1 MRDCLRR
8 GCPVLARPAT
18 NIFRPFLGI
27 RPHSL
32 GKLCAG
38 WAKEERF
45 TRLNRGRSQT
55 TLILLLIISLV
66 GIEASRRIQHAEER
80 SANKQTISLEKLDAE
95 FREAKRIARD
105 WSWWEDTYTFVQGKN
120 PTFAAKNIATS
131 SLFDEGAAMAIYD
144 AQSRRLVVR
153 VGLSNQN
160 GPPDQRELVSCMD
173 SIARTRRQLG
183 VAGIRVICPGED
195 NNLYVGFASD
205 INNGDNIR
213 STKATLVYL
222 SPLIESSYGGQLK
235 QELSQIKEQLRPMPL
250 AEDIATGTPLVPL
263 QPETFSTEGRL
274 MGFKPA
280 SSLAEQRRE
289 LGDLMLILTG
299 GGLIALVMRM
309 RWKLAER
316 EQRLILRQKERWA
329 AQRIRRSHRELNEI
343 LDFKR
348 TTHDPSGNLI
358 PAAATPS
365 GDLIFRGMLQQ
376 ERRHPASSGARQPVD
391 GTPTPAPGS
400 EPNGNQSVDIQ
411 FIANRFEQILGN
423 ARDLAMHDALTGL
436 ANRRYCI
443 EHLEREIHRTKEKQT
458 LLALLFIDLDKF
470 KSINDTYGHR
480 IGDQALR
487 EVASHLQV
495 LCRQDDFLA
504 RYGGDEFILILNSG
518 DTPNLSH
525 ESLTLHAQQVAH
537 RILES
542 LDTIQAKSDSPYRI
556 SLSIGIAITDPLC
569 FSSEDIIRN
578 ADIAM
583 YKAKKSQGEHIHLY
597 TVGNASDPA
606 SDNRLF
612 AELQKVCIAS
622 NQRSG
627 LDSFRILFQPIVN
640 ASGDLLSVEALA
652 RWEHPDLGEIPP
664 SLFIP
669 VAEHYRIMRRV
680 GWHLTKAS
688 LQAFKQLIQA
698 LTVEASMLELAI
710 NISPSQLS
718 DPSFSGQLIDAISTQ
733 GLSCNNIKLEIT
745 ETAIF
750 NSTESVTTNL
760 RRCREA
766 GVRISLDD
774 FGTGYSSM
782 SLLLSLKPDELKID
796 RSFVISV
803 SNDSHA
809 AQIVGMLPKFTD
821 SVSMS
826 LVAEAVET
834 QESFQQ
840 LQQMGVTRF
849 QGYLFSKALDIPALV
864 ELVGGN
870 RLTIPL
876 PAA

>member
-1 MRDCLRR
+1 M
-8 GCPVLARPAT
+8 V
-18 NIFRPFLGI
+18 
-27 RPHSL
+27 
-32 GKLCAG
+32 
-38 WAKEERF
+38 
-45 TRLNRGRSQT
+45 
-55 TLILLLIISLV
+55 SLV
-66 GIEASRRIQHAEER
+66 GVEALRRIQLAKFR
-80 SANKQTISLEKLDAE
+80 SVTNQTIALEKLDAE
-95 FREAKRIARD
+95 FRDAQRIAQD
-105 WSWWEDTYTFVQGKN
+105 WGWWDDSYAFIEGKN
-120 PTFAAKNIATS
+120 PSFPSQDLATS
-131 SLFDEGAAMAIYD
+131 SLLDQGAAMALYD
-144 AQSRRLVVR
+144 AQSQRKALQ
-153 VGLSNQN
+153 VGLSSPNR
-160 GPPDQRELVSCMD
+160 PPDQQLVRCMD
-173 SIARTRRQLG
+173 STARTLRQLG
-183 VAGIRVICPGED
+183 LAGIRVICSGET
-195 NNLYVGFASD
+195 NNLYVGFVTTISTSD
-205 INNGDNIR
+205 KSR
-213 STKATLVYL
+213 STGATLVYL
-222 SPLIESSYGGQLK
+222 NPLVEPQFGT
-235 QELSQIKEQLRPMPL
+235 QLRKELNRIQVQLQPIPP
-250 AEDIATGTPLVPL
+250 AGAIATGEALTPL
-263 QPETFSTEGRL
+263 QPKTFGNEGRL
-274 MGFKPA
+274 MGVKPA
-280 SSLAEQRRE
+280 NSEAEQRRE
-289 LGDLMLILTG
+289 LTDLLLLLTG
-299 GGLIALVMRM
+299 GGLIAVSLRLN
-309 RWKLAER
+309 WKLSER
-316 EQRLILRQKERWA
+316 KQRLLLRQKERWA
-329 AQRIRRSHRELNEI
+329 TQRIRRSQHALSEI
-343 LDFKR
+343 LDFRSPKPVQSGHPSPDD
-348 TTHDPSGNLI
+348 TTPDS
-358 PAAATPS
+358 TW
-365 GDLIFRGMLQQ
+365 IFREMLQE
-376 ERRHPASSGARQPVD
+376 ERRHPASPRASKPIEGSTTTD
-391 GTPTPAPGS
+391 S
-400 EPNGNQSVDIQ
+400 EPAGRQRVDIQ
-411 FIANRFEQILGN
+411 SIANRFEQILGN

-443 EHLEREIHRTKEKQT
+443 EHLEREIRRAKEKQT

-487 EVASHLQV
+487 EVANHLQI

-504 RYGGDEFILILNSG
+504 RYGGDEFILMLNPG

-542 LDTIQAKSDSPYRI
+542 FDTIQAKSDSPYRI
-556 SLSIGIAITDPLC
+556 SLSIGIAITDPFC

-583 YKAKKSQGEHIHLY
+583 YKAKTSQGEHIHLY
-597 TVGNASDPA
+597 TAGNASDPA

-612 AELQKVCIAS
+612 AELQKACAAS

-640 ASGDLLSVEALA
+640 AAGDLLSVEALA

-680 GWHLTKAS
+680 GWHLTRAS

-698 LTVEASMLELAI
+698 LKVEVSMLELAI

-718 DPSFSGQLIDAISTQ
+718 DPSFSSQLIDAIATQ

-745 ETAIF
+745 ETAVF

-826 LVAEAVET
+826 LVAEGVET

-849 QGYLFSKALDIPALV
+849 QGYLFSKALDIPTLV